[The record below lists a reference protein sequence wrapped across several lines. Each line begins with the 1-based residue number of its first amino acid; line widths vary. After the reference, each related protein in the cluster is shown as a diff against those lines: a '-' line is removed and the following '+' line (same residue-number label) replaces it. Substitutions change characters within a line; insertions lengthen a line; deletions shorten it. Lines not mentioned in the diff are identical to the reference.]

1 MLGWLPKL
9 SQYCPLEYCPLV
21 LRTTSQARGRPFPH
35 LQLKRSKDG
44 TRSPKLWAFS
54 GSPCMQAYICLQLP
68 EDIFSIAGDIA
79 LLYEGNINALH
90 VHTARDK
97 KSPQAHLYNV
107 HVT

>member
-1 MLGWLPKL
+1 
-9 SQYCPLEYCPLV
+9 
-21 LRTTSQARGRPFPH
+21 
-35 LQLKRSKDG
+35 
-44 TRSPKLWAFS
+44 
-54 GSPCMQAYICLQLP
+54 MQAYICLQLP